1 MGIDWRDFISSSV
14 FFFFFFG
21 FENAIRP
28 LKQLSFALPMDPVPT
43 GTRELLGLPVMV
55 GSGCQHMDG
64 GVDKMQC
71 KYMCFGG

>member
-14 FFFFFFG
+14 FFFFFG

-71 KYMCFGG
+71 